1 MASESVARTER
12 FTVFIPEFERLID
25 DVMEEWKLPGLA
37 VAAVQDGE
45 VAFIRSSGLRD
56 VEAGLKV
63 TADTQFQL
71 MSVSKSF
78 TAAGLALLVGER
90 RMDWKKPVREYIPE
104 FRLHDAVASDRV
116 TVCDLLCHH
125 SGLPRHDWIWLP
137 GDLSAEQMLAAMRYL
152 EPSAD
157 IRSAFQYS
165 NLGYLVVSIVAER
178 VSGQSWAEFT
188 RALTDKLHM
197 DVTFTVEELAAAA
210 DAAVPYVM
218 EGDIRRRSK
227 LWPVSVAAAGGMS
240 TSIASFANW
249 LRFHLGRGEL
259 DGQRLLSPG
268 LIQELQKPRV
278 HVGASEFAEYSDVH
292 YGLGFRSHGY
302 RGDRVV
308 WHGGGFT
315 GTNTLMMMLPDRGVG
330 VAVLANNG
338 MTPLFAP
345 HILANYVFDRVRGK
359 EPAPWLDRL
368 RQRRRQ
374 LLAQQDVDGRVAK
387 ASPGPATL
395 PRRDLADYAG
405 DYEHP
410 GYGRIRITHAEGR
423 LHWAFRG
430 MSALLAHRHYDTFE
444 LPEAPESPGGLLP
457 GRLALSF
464 STDREGN
471 IASVAVPFEPLVKDI
486 AFNRIAAGDG
496 TSPPSGMRVDWL
508 P

>member
-1 MASESVARTER
+1 
-12 FTVFIPEFERLID
+12 
-25 DVMEEWKLPGLA
+25 
-37 VAAVQDGE
+37 
-45 VAFIRSSGLRD
+45 
-56 VEAGLKV
+56 
-63 TADTQFQL
+63 
-71 MSVSKSF
+71 
-78 TAAGLALLVGER
+78 
-90 RMDWKKPVREYIPE
+90 
-104 FRLHDAVASDRV
+104 
-116 TVCDLLCHH
+116 
-125 SGLPRHDWIWLP
+125 
-137 GDLSAEQMLAAMRYL
+137 
-152 EPSAD
+152 
-157 IRSAFQYS
+157 
-165 NLGYLVVSIVAER
+165 
-178 VSGQSWAEFT
+178 
-188 RALTDKLHM
+188 
-197 DVTFTVEELAAAA
+197 
-210 DAAVPYVM
+210 
-218 EGDIRRRSK
+218 
-227 LWPVSVAAAGGMS
+227 
-240 TSIASFANW
+240 
-249 LRFHLGRGEL
+249 
-259 DGQRLLSPG
+259 
-268 LIQELQKPRV
+268 
-278 HVGASEFAEYSDVH
+278 
-292 YGLGFRSHGY
+292 
-302 RGDRVV
+302 
-308 WHGGGFT
+308 
-315 GTNTLMMMLPDRGVG
+315 
-330 VAVLANNG
+330 

-345 HILANYVFDRVRGK
+345 HILANYVFDRVCGK

-395 PRRDLADYAG
+395 PRRNLADYAG